1 MCSLFMRCLRLLL
14 KEYKYLIKG
23 ISTNNFVTHPLFLTG
38 NIEHQS
44 KSNKKHITFYIV
56 IQVLKVLLI
65 KNCKKQPL
73 YHLFLDVSSADIIF
87 HKFLALRSTLTWK
100 KIFVRNFPFQRIHS
114 FPLPTP
120 LKLVSAFFIKFLFF
134 HQNIALQKLWKMF
147 FVSSKK
153 LFSFSRYSDFCIF
166 SSSFPHFPDSKRQME
181 VE

>member
-14 KEYKYLIKG
+14 KEYKYLVKG

-87 HKFLALRSTLTWK
+87 HKFIALRSTLT
-100 KIFVRNFPFQRIHS
+100 
-114 FPLPTP
+114 
-120 LKLVSAFFIKFLFF
+120 
-134 HQNIALQKLWKMF
+134 
-147 FVSSKK
+147 
-153 LFSFSRYSDFCIF
+153 
-166 SSSFPHFPDSKRQME
+166 
-181 VE
+181 

>member
-65 KNCKKQPL
+65 KNCKK
-73 YHLFLDVSSADIIF
+73 
-87 HKFLALRSTLTWK
+87 
-100 KIFVRNFPFQRIHS
+100 
-114 FPLPTP
+114 
-120 LKLVSAFFIKFLFF
+120 
-134 HQNIALQKLWKMF
+134 
-147 FVSSKK
+147 
-153 LFSFSRYSDFCIF
+153 
-166 SSSFPHFPDSKRQME
+166 
-181 VE
+181 

>member
-38 NIEHQS
+38 NIEYQS

-120 LKLVSAFFIKFLFF
+120 LKLVSAFFYQIF
-134 HQNIALQKLWKMF
+134 
-147 FVSSKK
+147 
-153 LFSFSRYSDFCIF
+153 IF
-166 SSSFPHFPDSKRQME
+166 SPKYSPSKT
-181 VE
+181 VKNVFCFI